1 MQINVF
7 LLGKH
12 ALNTRLGAKQA
23 VSSVM
28 TYTLVFRGAW
38 MLWPGLV
45 APPISIF
52 GPLKRIIVTDIA
64 LVYKPAVS
72 PSLLTRSRGYRDIW
86 KLNRPSLNT
95 ISALGI

>member
-45 APPISIF
+45 APPHIHLWAF
-52 GPLKRIIVTDIA
+52 ETNYCHR
-64 LVYKPAVS
+64 
-72 PSLLTRSRGYRDIW
+72 YR
-86 KLNRPSLNT
+86 
-95 ISALGI
+95 LGI